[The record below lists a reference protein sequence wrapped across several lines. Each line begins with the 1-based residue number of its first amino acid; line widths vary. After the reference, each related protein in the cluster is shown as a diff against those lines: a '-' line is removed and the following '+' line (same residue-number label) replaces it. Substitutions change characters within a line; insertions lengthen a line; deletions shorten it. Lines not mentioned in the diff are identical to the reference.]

1 MSIKV
6 AILFLL
12 FYYAISTAI
21 TRLRAEVGFPKHDV
35 HFGGPIQM
43 ITSSVGTA
51 NLTRST
57 LGAMPL
63 FWFISRLF
71 LGHIMPHQLEGF
83 KISDKNGMS
92 NQRTLWSMLLGSA
105 VGIVAALWILLHISY
120 KVGLD
125 NMPYPSL
132 YAWARE
138 PWLYLQ
144 QWLLNPTKMDY
155 HHIGLVGLGFAF
167 ALVLAI
173 MRTRFLWWPLHPI
186 GYAVAGSYGMSFLWS
201 CMLVSWVLK
210 WFILRYGGIKRYR
223 QAAPLFL
230 GLILGEF
237 SVVGIRTIIGI
248 ALNLPRGI

>member
-1 MSIKV
+1 
-6 AILFLL
+6 
-12 FYYAISTAI
+12 
-21 TRLRAEVGFPKHDV
+21 
-35 HFGGPIQM
+35 
-43 ITSSVGTA
+43 
-51 NLTRST
+51 
-57 LGAMPL
+57 
-63 FWFISRLF
+63 
-71 LGHIMPHQLEGF
+71 
-83 KISDKNGMS
+83 
-92 NQRTLWSMLLGSA
+92 
-105 VGIVAALWILLHISY
+105 
-120 KVGLD
+120 
-125 NMPYPSL
+125 
-132 YAWARE
+132 
-138 PWLYLQ
+138 
-144 QWLLNPTKMDY
+144 MDY

-167 ALVLAI
+167 ALFLAI